1 MSKRYSAVRSGVAT
15 LLLLAAGLAASAS
28 VAASVVSAQTPRPPA
43 DPPTSRSA
51 SRDTLPPRV
60 SLGGTLM
67 VGHPVGELDRY
78 LNDMPGGSLDLVTR
92 MDRRGVFGLRAEAG
106 LLQYGSEKS
115 RVMLS
120 PTIGGRVLG
129 DLRTTN
135 MIIYAGVGPQ
145 LVAPT
150 RAVRPYLD
158 ATVGVAYFATVSS
171 ISGDNNSSAFASDT
185 NYDDATFAWGAG
197 TGLYIPLSH
206 GHTPWSLDLGV
217 RYHANG
223 RASYLREGDIQDLPD
238 GSITFAPIHSG
249 ANLVSFHL
257 GVSVGLRGH

>member
-1 MSKRYSAVRSGVAT
+1 MSKRILPTR
-15 LLLLAAGLAASAS
+15 LAAALIALSTTVTAVPVVAQTSQLAADSTVRRA
-28 VAASVVSAQTPRPPA
+28 T
-43 DPPTSRSA
+43 RSDA
-51 SRDTLPPRV
+51 RPPRV
-60 SLGGTLM
+60 FLGGTLLL
-67 VGHPVGELDRY
+67 GHPVGELGRY
-78 LNDMPGGSLDLVTR
+78 LNDMPGGSLDVVTR
-92 MDRRGVFGLRAEAG
+92 MDRRGLFGLRAEAG
-106 LLQYGSEKS
+106 FLQYGSEQS

-150 RAVRPYLD
+150 GVVRPYVD
-158 ATVGVAYFATVSS
+158 ASVGVAYFATVSS
-171 ISGDNNSSAFASDT
+171 IGGDNSSAFASDT

-206 GHTPWSLDLGV
+206 GHTPFWLDVGA

-223 RASYLREGDIQDLPD
+223 RASYLREGDIEDLPD
-238 GSITFAPIHSG
+238 GSIAFDPIRSA
-249 ANLVSFHL
+249 ANLMTFHL
-257 GVSVGLRGH
+257 GVSIGLRGH